1 MPHIRRSPTHQ
12 LTRRRTTRPRVVAV
26 LLSFALVVGGA
37 VRATAQQAVSSA
49 TLGGHVEDANGAA
62 VGGAAVVVTNLGTN
76 QHLTA
81 TTDEDG
87 RFRFSYVP
95 VGDYRLLVEC
105 GGFSPAGVRLTLT
118 VGQAADVRITLMPG
132 GLAES
137 VEVMSSARLVEAART
152 QVSETVTPREVDAP
166 PLNGRNSLDL
176 ALLVPGVS

>member
-1 MPHIRRSPTHQ
+1 MPHLRRSHSPQPTHG
-12 LTRRRTTRPRVVAV
+12 RAPRLRAATA
-26 LLSFALVVGGA
+26 LLAFALLAGLA

-62 VGGAAVVVTNLGTN
+62 VGGAAVFVTNLGTN

-81 TTDEDG
+81 TTDGDG

-95 VGDYRLLVEC
+95 VGDYRLRVEC
-105 GGFSPAGVRLTLT
+105 GGFSPSTTRLTLT